1 MIDIKKLE
9 EELNNLPED
18 SIVMLETSAE
28 NSFETSMTSVKLLA
42 DKSDSGIIL
51 SASRPYVNLMNMY
64 QRNDID
70 TSKMF
75 VLDCITKNNNGDAKD
90 DNVVF
95 LENISDLT
103 NISLSLNERMKT
115 TNGKK
120 FVFID
125 SITSMLIHNK
135 PQVFARFVH
144 SILTRMRVNG
154 TGGVLISFEDKT
166 DKEVRAKIAQLC
178 DKVIKV

>member
-9 EELNNLPED
+9 EELKNLPED
-18 SIVMLETSAE
+18 SIVLLETSAE
-28 NSFETSMTSVKLLA
+28 NSFETSMASVKLLA
-42 DKSDSGIIL
+42 DKNDSGIII
-51 SASRPYVNLMNMY
+51 SASRPYVNLVNMY
-64 QRNDID
+64 QRNDINA
-70 TSKMF
+70 SKMF
-75 VLDCITKNNNGDAKD
+75 ILDCVTKDNNGDTKA

-95 LENISDLT
+95 LENVSDLT
-103 NISLSLNERMKT
+103 KISLSLSERMKT

-135 PQVFARFVH
+135 PHVFARFMH

-154 TGGVLISFEDKT
+154 TGGLLISLEDKT
-166 DKEVRAKIAQLC
+166 DREVRAKIAQLC
-178 DKVIKV
+178 DKVIKI